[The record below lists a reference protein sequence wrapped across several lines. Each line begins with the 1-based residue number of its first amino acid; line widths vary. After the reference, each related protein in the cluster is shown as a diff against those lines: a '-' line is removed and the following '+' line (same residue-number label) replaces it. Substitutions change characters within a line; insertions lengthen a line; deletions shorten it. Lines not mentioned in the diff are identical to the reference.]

1 MPVLSLCSMRSLR
14 LIPGSDE
21 GGVGRFN
28 HKERKERKG
37 RIHRRIRNVHL
48 GGTERAEIFHSRIFP
63 LRPQRL
69 CGEASSPINFV
80 LFASFVVKCQ
90 LLCLSTPKRFLQTWR
105 RRKDLKVIT
114 RPKVEQS
121 ERSAGRFT
129 AGRPGISQ
137 LEMSLW
143 SVIKPLKTGSKPV

>member
-1 MPVLSLCSMRSLR
+1 MMTTVAHHEAHEEHEGCEVYETRYVVLSSLSGR
-14 LIPGSDE
+14 DE
-21 GGVGRFN
+21 TS
-28 HKERKERKG
+28 E
-37 RIHRRIRNVHL
+37 
-48 GGTERAEIFHSRIFP
+48 
-63 LRPQRL
+63 
-69 CGEASSPINFV
+69 CFV

-114 RPKVEQS
+114 RPKGEQS